1 MKRALFLINN
11 VEEEVFLL
19 LAECA
24 QTHPDYLIKIVTVNP
39 HVSDWLQ
46 KQRLNCSLLSLR
58 KTKNRPADAA
68 KAFEIVASE
77 TYRQHCVPGTR
88 LESWKVLLWDRFFQF
103 MDVDTSDCVQTV
115 LDYFDYQL
123 LIAPLDP
130 HDLIAQRLVR
140 AAKRRGVP
148 VIALVASFLR
158 TKETL
163 DLPLSYTKYF
173 VSNQDDL
180 SFLVQKK
187 GAEASAVQLV
197 SSRNRHETVHPSR
210 EQKKQTKETLLSQIG
225 IAPAARIILTTFA
238 IRHIWELRQLIHN
251 LSPRLNLPNETA
263 PLHLLIYPEGP
274 LETREAETLFRKE
287 RLHTKFTLLDHTVD
301 FAELL
306 PITDHFICFRARKTL
321 DMACEMG
328 IPATVYDPFLLNRS
342 DQLLFNGQE
351 LLIHA
356 EKNTPV
362 KLD

>member
-1 MKRALFLINN
+1 MKRALFFINN
-11 VEEEVFLL
+11 VEEEVFVLL
-19 LAECA
+19 SECA
-24 QTHPDYLIKIVTVNP
+24 QTYPDYLIKIVTVNP
-39 HVSDWLQ
+39 YVSDLLQ

-58 KTKNRPADAA
+58 RTKNRSANGA
-68 KAFEIVASE
+68 KACEIVASE
-77 TYRQHCVPGTR
+77 SYRHQRVPGTD

-103 MDVDTSDCVQTV
+103 MDVDTSDCVQAV

-123 LIAPLDP
+123 LITPLDP
-130 HDLIAQRLVR
+130 HDLTAQRLVR

-158 TKETL
+158 TKEIL
-163 DLPLSYTKYF
+163 DLPLSYTQYF

-197 SSRNRHETVHPSR
+197 SSRNRHETVHQSWK
-210 EQKKQTKETLLSQIG
+210 KKQQTKTTILSKTG
-225 IAPAARIILTTFA
+225 INPAARIVLTTFA

-251 LSPRLNLPNETA
+251 LSPQLNLPNETA

-274 LETREAETLFRKE
+274 LETKEAETLFRKE
-287 RLHTKFTLLDHTVD
+287 KLHTKFTLLDSTLD
-301 FAELL
+301 FGEVL
-306 PITDHFICFRARKTL
+306 PIADHFICFRARKTL
-321 DMACEMG
+321 DIACEMG

-362 KLD
+362 KLV